1 MNKCCCGCFLTH
13 THAHT
18 HTYKHA
24 QPTTVFLIVVRVLHS
39 PKHIAAYSWM
49 FLQRDTLPLSFLFL
63 CVCHESIYSIF
74 CQTMCC
80 ICVYSFGNN
89 NIDNCLRDGGVAKG
103 RGTHFEHVPT
113 NELYCAPGDVYDS
126 FKPLCLCMCVCVC
139 VPTYWQLR
147 DLNSLLFSLIFI
159 CYSPV
164 LLSSCL
170 LFPISSYPPFPS
182 LYLISSF
189 CPFPLSS
196 CLCLLSSTIFHTQS
210 RFCSITAPKNLSSV
224 PLFRV

>member
-1 MNKCCCGCFLTH
+1 
-13 THAHT
+13 
-18 HTYKHA
+18 
-24 QPTTVFLIVVRVLHS
+24 
-39 PKHIAAYSWM
+39 
-49 FLQRDTLPLSFLFL
+49 
-63 CVCHESIYSIF
+63 
-74 CQTMCC
+74 MCC

-126 FKPLCLCMCVCVC
+126 FKPLCLCMCVCV
-139 VPTYWQLR
+139 PTYWQLR

-170 LFPISSYPPFPS
+170 LFPILSSHLFLSPLFLAVSHLIMLS
-182 LYLISSF
+182 LS
-189 CPFPLSS
+189 PLSS
-196 CLCLLSSTIFHTQS
+196 LFFSLFPLLHHFSHSEQVLFYYG
-210 RFCSITAPKNLSSV
+210 PKKSLIRAIV
-224 PLFRV
+224 